1 MLSNDSKTTIFAIID
16 TKRYVP
22 IVTLSTQD
30 NGKFL
35 EQLKSGFKRTINW
48 NKYEPKVSAQAQ
60 SLYLVFLINS
70 SF

>member
-16 TKRYVP
+16 TKHYVP

-30 NGKFL
+30 NAKFL

-60 SLYLVFLINS
+60 SL
-70 SF
+70 